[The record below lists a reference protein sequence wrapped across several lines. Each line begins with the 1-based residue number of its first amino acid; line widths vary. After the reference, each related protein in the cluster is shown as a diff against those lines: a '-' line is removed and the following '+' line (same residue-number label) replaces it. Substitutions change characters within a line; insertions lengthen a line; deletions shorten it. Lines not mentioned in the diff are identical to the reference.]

1 MQLIMQARRQEL
13 DINGAKI
20 ELKELPM
27 REFFEFLQLSADA
40 ARDARSACEIAER
53 IERMVIKGKL
63 ARISVKDINCIISGL
78 ISLNMAENC
87 VIFPKNEKKT
97 DKTELKYIDGA
108 YIQIID
114 MVASEYGVNPLDI
127 LEHYTIRQLLIF
139 FALIYNRKTGKDS
152 EKIAIPGLA
161 QEVRSLPASE
171 QKKHYEELYRRS
183 LAL

>member
-63 ARISVKDINCIISGL
+63 ARISVKDINCIISF
-78 ISLNMAENC
+78 S
-87 VIFPKNEKKT
+87 K
-97 DKTELKYIDGA
+97 
-108 YIQIID
+108 
-114 MVASEYGVNPLDI
+114 GVNP
-127 LEHYTIRQLLIF
+127 
-139 FALIYNRKTGKDS
+139 
-152 EKIAIPGLA
+152 
-161 QEVRSLPASE
+161 
-171 QKKHYEELYRRS
+171 
-183 LAL
+183 